1 MGLDQF
7 LYQRY
12 YVSAYNHSSQEEK
25 DRFADIVKQIDPTMY
40 LGDDRHRH
48 MYVEVCVGYWR
59 KANAIHKFFC
69 DLDGGRDECQN
80 IYVTEDN
87 LRTLRA
93 LCQSVLLE
101 PSIAEQVLPPQS
113 GFFFGSTDIDEW
125 YMQDLKSTIEI
136 IDNVIDRLT
145 PDGYPEFWYR
155 ASW

>member
-1 MGLDQF
+1 MGLDMY

-12 YVSAYNHSSQEEK
+12 YVSGYNHQDQESK
-25 DRFADIVKQIDPTMY
+25 DRFADLVRQIDSTLY
-40 LGDDRHRH
+40 LGDNRH

-59 KANAIHKFFC
+59 KANAIHRFFC
-69 DLDGGRDECQN
+69 NLDGGRDECQS
-80 IYVTEDN
+80 IFVSEDN

-93 LCQSVLLE
+93 LCQAVLLE
-101 PSIAEQVLPPQS
+101 PAIADEVLPTHP
-113 GFFFGSTDIDEW
+113 GFFFGSTEIDEW

-145 PDGYPEFWYR
+145 PDGYPEFIYR

>member
-1 MGLDQF
+1 
-7 LYQRY
+7 
-12 YVSAYNHSSQEEK
+12 
-25 DRFADIVKQIDPTMY
+25 MY

-59 KANAIHKFFC
+59 KANAIHKWFC

-101 PSIAEQVLPPQS
+101 PSIAEQILPPQS

>member
-1 MGLDQF
+1 MGLDMY

-12 YVSAYNHSSQEEK
+12 YVSAYNHEDQESK
-25 DRFADIVKQIDPTMY
+25 NRFADIIKQIDPSLY
-40 LGDDRHRH
+40 LGDNRH

-59 KANAIHKFFC
+59 KANAIHRFFC
-69 DLDGGRDECQN
+69 NLDNGRDECQS
-80 IYVTEDN
+80 IFVTEDN

-93 LCQSVLLE
+93 LCQAVLLE
-101 PSIAEQVLPPQS
+101 PAIADEVLPTHP
-113 GFFFGSTDIDEW
+113 GFFFGSTEIDEW

-145 PDGYPEFWYR
+145 PDGYPEFIYR

>member
-1 MGLDQF
+1 MGLDMY

-25 DRFADIVKQIDPTMY
+25 DRFTDIVKQVDPTLY
-40 LGDDRHRH
+40 LGGNRHLH
-48 MYVEVCVGYWR
+48 VEVCVGYWR

-69 DLDGGRDECQN
+69 DLDEGRDECQN

-101 PSIAEQVLPPQS
+101 PSIAEQVLPPQT
-113 GFFFGSTDIDEW
+113 GFFFGSTDVDEW
-125 YMQDLKSTIEI
+125 YMQDMKSTIEI
-136 IDNVIDRLT
+136 IDNVLDRLT
-145 PDGYPEFWYR
+145 PDGYPEFIYR